1 MSAPEKTAR
10 DPDAGGVSPL
20 PSRVLMIAGDTDRAA
35 RLETVLE
42 FLECE
47 PRVHRA
53 APGPGEVRAGDG
65 WLACVVSS
73 CLGDA
78 LFDLLNDLPDFVPGV
93 PIVLV
98 GEEADFP
105 VLTKAAKAQVVRR
118 VGFPVRYPELAD
130 ALRSARHAVANG
142 GLDGGSRAVELF
154 RSLVGSSP
162 AIQRIRKLMT
172 QVAATDASVLIL
184 GETGTGKEVVAR
196 NIHSASSRRGRPFVA
211 VNCGAIPAD
220 LLESELFGHEKGAF
234 TGALTARQG
243 RFEMAEGG
251 TLFLDEIG
259 DMPLPMQ
266 VKLLRVLQER
276 TIERVGSNRSIACDV
291 RIIAATHRDLEVA
304 IEDSHFREDL
314 FYRLNVFPIEM
325 PPLRQRL
332 GDLPLLITELTA
344 RMEGEGRRTVRLAPS
359 ALRVLSVYPWPGN
372 VRELANLIERLAILH
387 PGETVQAE
395 DLPAKFRQGQ
405 PGAPE
410 DSDTPQ
416 IADPGPGTETP
427 LPQDGIDL
435 KEYLNELE
443 VGLIRR
449 ALDDASGV
457 VAHAAKLLG
466 MRRTT
471 LVEKIRKFGIQRPED
486 VPDN

>member
-1 MSAPEKTAR
+1 MSFQEKIAR
-10 DPDAGGVSPL
+10 DDVVGGVKPL
-20 PSRVLMIAGDTDRAA
+20 PCRVLLAAGDRDRAS

-47 PRVHRA
+47 P
-53 APGPGEVRAGDG
+53 EVRRAVSGLDAQAADG
-65 WLACVVSS
+65 WLAWVVSS
-73 CLGDA
+73 CVGDD
-78 LFDLLNDLPDFVPGV
+78 LFDLLNSLPEIAPGV
-93 PIVLV
+93 PVVLV
-98 GEEADFP
+98 GSQDEFP
-105 VLTKAAKAQVVRR
+105 TLTKTAQAQVVRR
-118 VGFPVRYPELAD
+118 VAYPVRYPELAD

-142 GLDGGSRAVELF
+142 GLEGGRRAIELF
-154 RSLVGSSP
+154 RSLVGCSP
-162 AIQRIRKLMT
+162 AIQGIRRLMN
-172 QVAATDASVLIL
+172 QVASTDANVLIL

-196 NIHSASSRRGRPFVA
+196 NIHRASARGSRPFVA

-291 RIIAATHRDLEVA
+291 RIIAATHRDLETA
-304 IEDSHFREDL
+304 IADGKFREDL
-314 FYRLNVFPIEM
+314 YYRLNVFPIEM

-344 RMEGEGRRTVRLAPS
+344 RMDGEGRATVRLGVS
-359 ALRVLSVYPWPGN
+359 GLRALSVYPWPGN
-372 VRELANLIERLAILH
+372 VRELANLVERLAILH
-387 PGETVQAE
+387 PGETVGLQ
-395 DLPAKFRQGQ
+395 DLPPKFRQGF
-405 PGAPE
+405 PDSAP
-410 DSDTPQ
+410 DDDAS
-416 IADPGPGTETP
+416 AAMA
-427 LPQDGIDL
+427 LPTLGIEPRLPENGIDL
-435 KEYLNELE
+435 KEYLNDLE
-443 VGLIRR
+443 MGLIRR
-449 ALDDASGV
+449 ALDEANGV

-471 LVEKIRKFGIQRPED
+471 LVEKIRKFGIARPED